1 MKAFLNQIPVPEQLE
16 EQLLQLNNN
25 SNRNNKKI
33 KKVVGFSRF
42 GAAAAIMGVVLLLGT
57 TAYATNK
64 IFGLSQYFHAG
75 GFSEE
80 ARKLVDTDVTAA
92 KVSEKYG
99 KGADSEDIKKVEFNV
114 TSALCDKKSVYLTV
128 EANVKDADK
137 YLILGSGADLEYLTM
152 KDLDVGIDSDEL
164 VTDYCISTGRKL
176 LEVYVDT
183 GKNSKVS
190 PEISEDW
197 RTSLDGK
204 LVQVLE
210 LERITDDNSFK
221 LPIIT
226 GVNEYDDLKA
236 FKETINEKKGYDY
249 KQWSEEKTVTINDNS
264 SKEDIATYKLLEN
277 DGKIEGR
284 DAYLKEL
291 TLTNTE
297 ISTYSVISYIDNED
311 DDNGDFI
318 TFQIMNK
325 DGEDAKG
332 YDGCITPEGGK
343 NFKDEM
349 QYDLMEFTDTLSVR
363 VYFKESGKST
373 VIKLTRVK

>member
-1 MKAFLNQIPVPEQLE
+1 MLYYE
-16 EQLLQLNNN
+16 
-25 SNRNNKKI
+25 
-33 KKVVGFSRF
+33 
-42 GAAAAIMGVVLLLGT
+42 
-57 TAYATNK
+57 
-64 IFGLSQYFHAG
+64 
-75 GFSEE
+75 
-80 ARKLVDTDVTAA
+80 
-92 KVSEKYG
+92 
-99 KGADSEDIKKVEFNV
+99 
-114 TSALCDKKSVYLTV
+114 
-128 EANVKDADK
+128 
-137 YLILGSGADLEYLTM
+137 
-152 KDLDVGIDSDEL
+152 
-164 VTDYCISTGRKL
+164 
-176 LEVYVDT
+176 
-183 GKNSKVS
+183 
-190 PEISEDW
+190 
-197 RTSLDGK
+197 
-204 LVQVLE
+204 
-210 LERITDDNSFK
+210 
-221 LPIIT
+221 
-226 GVNEYDDLKA
+226 
-236 FKETINEKKGYDY
+236 
-249 KQWSEEKTVTINDNS
+249 TVTINDNS